1 MFYLFIDN
9 EQRGPYSLEQLAEM
23 GITPETEV
31 WTEGMADWK
40 QAGDVPQ
47 LTALLQRLE
56 YERATQRPP
65 VVPPSHAQ
73 VPPVPPAWDT
83 QASASQPQSQPEP
96 KRKGSSGTKWLVALL
111 ILLVILGVM
120 VVTVPDREAHR
131 NAIMGS
137 TREWVNEKVEQRDM
151 GDIVGEVIKWMSG
164 KGADIAIDQ
173 VLQVDN
179 HFVYSVGK
187 LMVGDKP
194 KTISLGIL
202 GHVFTFGKDDID
214 HALRRAMGMP
224 EPSEEPSVGITPPP
238 ASEPTEPEVAPD
250 DTLGSVMPRE
260 DDEPYDPAQ
269 AMLDSLA
276 RKAKEEAVR
285 MAKEWAKKQIDNL

>member
-65 VVPPSHAQ
+65 VVPPRHAQ

-83 QASASQPQSQPEP
+83 PASASQPQSQPEP
-96 KRKGSSGTKWLVALL
+96 KRKGSSGPKWLVALL
-111 ILLVILGVM
+111 ILLVILGVL

>member
-56 YERATQRPP
+56 YERATQRLPVAPP
-65 VVPPSHAQ
+65 HHAQ
-73 VPPVPPAWDT
+73 MPPVPPTWDT
-83 QASASQPQSQPEP
+83 PASAEQPQPEP
-96 KRKGSSGTKWLVALL
+96 SPRRKGSSGTKWLVALL
-111 ILLVILGVM
+111 ILLVILGVL

-131 NAIMGS
+131 QAIIGS

-151 GDIVGEVIKWMSG
+151 GDIMGEVIKWVSG
-164 KGADIAIDQ
+164 KGADLAIDQ

-214 HALRRAMGMP
+214 KALRKAMGMP
-224 EPSEEPSVGITPPP
+224 EPGEEPSVGITPPP
-238 ASEPTEPEVAPD
+238 AEEPIEPEVAPD

-260 DDEPYDPAQ
+260 EDEPYDPAK

-285 MAKEWAKKQIDNL
+285 VAKEWAKKQIDNL

>member
-65 VVPPSHAQ
+65 VVPPRHAQ

-83 QASASQPQSQPEP
+83 PASASQSQSQPEP

-111 ILLVILGVM
+111 ILLVILGVL

-276 RKAKEEAVR
+276 RKAKEEAMR

>member
-65 VVPPSHAQ
+65 VVPPRHAQ

-83 QASASQPQSQPEP
+83 PASASQSQSQPEP

-111 ILLVILGVM
+111 ILLVILGVL